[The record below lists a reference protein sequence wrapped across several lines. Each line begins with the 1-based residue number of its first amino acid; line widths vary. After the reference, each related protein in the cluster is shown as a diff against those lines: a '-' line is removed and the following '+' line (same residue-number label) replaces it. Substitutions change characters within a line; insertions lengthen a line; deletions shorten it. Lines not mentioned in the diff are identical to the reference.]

1 MRVTIRLVL
10 SIVVVVSLIVL
21 AFTLVQVQQ
30 ERGRL
35 RTDLERR
42 ASLVAESLGET
53 IESLV
58 EQGHSRRLQR
68 IVEKFGNREKLAGV
82 AVYDVRGTPLA
93 VTPSLAAHLSTAPN
107 IVTEAMTINKGVGS
121 FMTVGQAQMYVFVL
135 PLRPEEN
142 IAVALALFHDSA
154 YIQDRLWQI
163 WRNTFIRLL
172 VQ

>member
-1 MRVTIRLVL
+1 MRVTLRLVL

-58 EQGHSRRLQR
+58 EQGHSQAPPANRR
-68 IVEKFGNREKLAGV
+68 E
-82 AVYDVRGTPLA
+82 VRRPGTA
-93 VTPSLAAHLSTAPN
+93 CRSRS
-107 IVTEAMTINKGVGS
+107 I
-121 FMTVGQAQMYVFVL
+121 
-135 PLRPEEN
+135 
-142 IAVALALFHDSA
+142 
-154 YIQDRLWQI
+154 
-163 WRNTFIRLL
+163 
-172 VQ
+172 